1 MQLSSKFTFIT
12 FSTDSI
18 FGNSQQ
24 SREQPNT
31 NRSLVIVII
40 IIITDVIIII
50 MADVFSLS
58 MQMSHF
64 HDNALLV
71 GLAAVSDR
79 VSVLSVYYCAFIP
92 QEETSSSRFIVTL
105 FSVFGKS
112 LLFWF
117 SWFQDFDPNR
127 TEKVSD
133 LKILS
138 WGASAVFF
146 NDIYIGAKKNLFL
159 SSAQVTV
166 KQDIVQSCCRYFNT
180 FPPPTWNIFNWKLNI
195 LRFWASNRSLYY
207 EIRKMNKT
215 WEPFGMNLH
224 MFVCFT

>member
-24 SREQPNT
+24 SRKQPNT

-40 IIITDVIIII
+40 IIITDVIIIII

-138 WGASAVFF
+138 WGASPVFF
-146 NDIYIGAKKNLFL
+146 LMIFTLELKKMYFL
-159 SSAQVTV
+159 
-166 KQDIVQSCCRYFNT
+166 VQPR
-180 FPPPTWNIFNWKLNI
+180 
-195 LRFWASNRSLYY
+195 
-207 EIRKMNKT
+207 
-215 WEPFGMNLH
+215 
-224 MFVCFT
+224 

>member
-1 MQLSSKFTFIT
+1 MCSSSTDRSTAIGHVCIEYEMVKVFMSRTVCAPLNQQGTLFISMQLSRKFIFIM

-24 SREQPNT
+24 SRKQPNT

-71 GLAAVSDR
+71 GADR
-79 VSVLSVYYCAFIP
+79 VSVLSVYYCAFVP
-92 QEETSSSRFIVTL
+92 QEETSSSRFIITL

-112 LLFWF
+112 LL
-117 SWFQDFDPNR
+117 
-127 TEKVSD
+127 
-133 LKILS
+133 
-138 WGASAVFF
+138 
-146 NDIYIGAKKNLFL
+146 
-159 SSAQVTV
+159 
-166 KQDIVQSCCRYFNT
+166 
-180 FPPPTWNIFNWKLNI
+180 
-195 LRFWASNRSLYY
+195 
-207 EIRKMNKT
+207 
-215 WEPFGMNLH
+215 
-224 MFVCFT
+224 

>member
-1 MQLSSKFTFIT
+1 MCSSSTDTSTAIGHVCIEYEMVKVFMSRTVCAPLNQQGTLFISMQLSSKFTFIT

-24 SREQPNT
+24 SRKQPNT

-112 LLFWF
+112 LLF
-117 SWFQDFDPNR
+117 
-127 TEKVSD
+127 
-133 LKILS
+133 
-138 WGASAVFF
+138 
-146 NDIYIGAKKNLFL
+146 
-159 SSAQVTV
+159 
-166 KQDIVQSCCRYFNT
+166 
-180 FPPPTWNIFNWKLNI
+180 
-195 LRFWASNRSLYY
+195 
-207 EIRKMNKT
+207 
-215 WEPFGMNLH
+215 
-224 MFVCFT
+224 

>member
-1 MQLSSKFTFIT
+1 MCSNSTDTSTAIGHVCTEYEMVKVFMSRTVCAPLNQQGTLFISTQLSSKFTFIT

-24 SREQPNT
+24 SRKQPNT

-50 MADVFSLS
+50 ITADVFSLS

-112 LLFWF
+112 LLF
-117 SWFQDFDPNR
+117 
-127 TEKVSD
+127 
-133 LKILS
+133 
-138 WGASAVFF
+138 
-146 NDIYIGAKKNLFL
+146 
-159 SSAQVTV
+159 
-166 KQDIVQSCCRYFNT
+166 
-180 FPPPTWNIFNWKLNI
+180 
-195 LRFWASNRSLYY
+195 
-207 EIRKMNKT
+207 
-215 WEPFGMNLH
+215 
-224 MFVCFT
+224 

>member
-24 SREQPNT
+24 SRKQPNT

-40 IIITDVIIII
+40 IIITDVIIIII

-71 GLAAVSDR
+71 GLAAVS

-138 WGASAVFF
+138 WGASPVFF
-146 NDIYIGAKKNLFL
+146 LMIFTLELKKIYFL
-159 SSAQVTV
+159 
-166 KQDIVQSCCRYFNT
+166 VQPR
-180 FPPPTWNIFNWKLNI
+180 
-195 LRFWASNRSLYY
+195 
-207 EIRKMNKT
+207 
-215 WEPFGMNLH
+215 
-224 MFVCFT
+224 

>member
-24 SREQPNT
+24 SRKQPNT

-71 GLAAVSDR
+71 SLAAVSDR

-105 FSVFGKS
+105 VSCFDSH
-112 LLFWF
+112 
-117 SWFQDFDPNR
+117 DF
-127 TEKVSD
+127 
-133 LKILS
+133 KILIQTELRKFLILRFCHEEHRLF
-138 WGASAVFF
+138 FF

-180 FPPPTWNIFNWKLNI
+180 FPPPKWNIFNWKLNI